1 VHLSSSNLAWCAEAA
16 SLDIENQQQ
25 KHACRQ
31 MIAYQHLSF
40 LWFLAPVQDDDISGW
55 LDFFL

>member
-1 VHLSSSNLAWCAEAA
+1 M
-16 SLDIENQQQ
+16 ENQQQ

-31 MIAYQHLSF
+31 MITYQHLSSF
-40 LWFLAPVQDDDISGW
+40 WFLAPVQDDDISGW